1 MKSWQQAFF
10 AAAMTTHRG
19 IRIPEPDIG
28 DSIFEKV
35 YILENEAE
43 IRHQGVHIIIFDIA
57 ASESDR
63 PAADIPEPC
72 RKRA

>member
-1 MKSWQQAFF
+1 M
-10 AAAMTTHRG
+10 AAGFLCCGNDLIHRG
-19 IRIPEPDIG
+19 IRISEPDIIG

-57 ASESDR
+57 ASESDS
-63 PAADIPEPC
+63 PVADIPEPC
-72 RKRA
+72 HKRA